1 MVRGVRPAASKN
13 SPVGEIVPHADRCG
27 ALAGNGA
34 RNPRV
39 LLARR
44 RRKKSFLIVFH
55 FPVRFS
61 PRLNFSFSGVA
72 LLSFVVGLR
81 AETPISFERDIQPIL
96 SENCYHCHG
105 PDGEA
110 RKAKLRLDRRD
121 SALAPA
127 QSGATA
133 IVPSKPD
140 DSELVARIF
149 SADPEEVMPSPK
161 SNRTLSLAQKNLLK
175 RWIAEGATWNEH
187 WAFSPPQRPIVPKI
201 DPPAATI
208 RNPIDAF
215 VLARLASEKIAPA
228 PEADRAALIRRVSL
242 DLNGLPPTPVEVAA
256 FIADRSSD
264 AYEKLV
270 ERLLASPRYG
280 ERWAWDWLDLARYA
294 DTNGFQGDPERTM
307 WPWRDWVV
315 NALNT
320 NMPFDQFTIEQLA
333 GDLLPG
339 ATRDQK
345 IASGFHRNNMFNGE
359 GGRIAEETRV
369 ENIFDRVETTATVW
383 LGLTFTCNRC
393 HDHKFDPLKQTDY
406 YALYDIFNQMSE
418 NGSAS
423 GGGGRGGQMAPF
435 LDLATD
441 AERDAVKV
449 AQARIDVIGKEIE
462 TFELTKFPRPEG
474 QPVSESPEATKLPGN
489 LFATHAKLAPARR
502 DLNGLLEALP
512 YFRDTAPDL
521 DYVALLKKQIAAIR
535 VRDAATNSITK
546 VMIMDQLAK
555 PRDTFVLTK
564 GNYEAK
570 TDVRVRGHIPEIFA
584 LRTVAASAS
593 QPTGLPAEARLN
605 RLDLARW
612 LVSPANPLAAR
623 TAVNRAWQAF
633 FGTGFVK
640 TAEDFGVQGER
651 PSHPELLDWLSTKYL
666 ESGWDTKAL
675 HRLIVTSATYRQS
688 SRVTSAAHEHD
699 PGNRLLARGPRY
711 RLPSWM
717 IRDQALA
724 AAGLLVDQR
733 GGPSVKPYQPP
744 GIWEEATFGKKTYT
758 PGHGDEL
765 YRRSLYVFWRRIVGP
780 TTFFDAGARQVCT
793 VQVAR
798 TNTPLH
804 ALVTLNDPA
813 YVEAARV
820 MAQRALIDATT
831 DDARLTAV
839 FRLAT
844 ARPPTAGESTI
855 FFARLAKLRADFAA
869 DPKAA
874 RELSA
879 IGEYAR
885 PESLA
890 PGEHAAWTTLC
901 LLILN
906 LDETLSKE

>member
-1 MVRGVRPAASKN
+1 
-13 SPVGEIVPHADRCG
+13 
-27 ALAGNGA
+27 
-34 RNPRV
+34 
-39 LLARR
+39 
-44 RRKKSFLIVFH
+44 
-55 FPVRFS
+55 VRFPPSFTS
-61 PRLNFSFSGVA
+61 PLLFAAFSLA
-72 LLSFVVGLR
+72 AAGLR
-81 AETPISFERDIQPIL
+81 AAEPPISFERDIQPIL

-105 PDGEA
+105 PDEAA
-110 RKAKLRLDRRD
+110 RKAKLRLDRREG
-121 SALAPA
+121 ALAVGK
-127 QSGATA
+127 SGFAA
-133 IVPSKPD
+133 IVPGKPA
-140 DSELVARIF
+140 DSELVARIL
-149 SADPEEVMPSPK
+149 SEDPDDVMPSPE
-161 SNRTLSLAQKNLLK
+161 SHRTLTVAQKDLLQ

-187 WAFSPPQRPIVPKI
+187 WAFVPPQRPVVPGSVSQPSALSSQL
-201 DPPAATI
+201 PPH
-208 RNPIDAF
+208 PIDAF
-215 VLARLASEKIAPA
+215 VRARLASEKITPSPAAP
-228 PEADRAALIRRVSL
+228 PAALIRRVTL
-242 DLNGLPPTPVEVAA
+242 DLHGLPPTPAEVAA
-256 FIADRSSD
+256 FERASIENPGSAFES
-264 AYEKLV
+264 LV
-270 ERLLASPRYG
+270 DRLLASPRYG

-315 NALNT
+315 NALHA

-333 GDLLPG
+333 GDLLPD

-369 ENIFDRVETTATVW
+369 ENVFDRVETTATVW

-418 NGSAS
+418 TGSANA
-423 GGGGRGGQMAPF
+423 GGGRGGQLAPF
-435 LDLATD
+435 LDLSNE
-441 AERDAVKV
+441 AERAAVKQ
-449 AQARIDVIGKEIE
+449 AQPRIDAIGKEIE
-462 TFELTKFPRPEG
+462 AYELTKFPRPEG
-474 QPVSESPEATKLPGN
+474 KPVADSPEAIKLPGN
-489 LFATHAKLAPARR
+489 LYATHAKVAPARR

-512 YFRDTAPDL
+512 HFRDTAPDPA
-521 DYVALLKKQIAAIR
+521 YAALLEKQIAAIR
-535 VRDAATNSITK
+535 IRDQANNSITK

-555 PRDTFVLTK
+555 PRDTFVLNK
-564 GNYEAK
+564 GNYESK
-570 TDVRVRGHIPEIFA
+570 TDVRVLGAIPELFRPTA
-584 LRTVAASAS
+584 PPPPSATS
-593 QPTGLPAEARLN
+593 TSPSGSDATSTSTGETAVPPARLS

-623 TAVNRAWQAF
+623 TAVNRAWQSF

-651 PSHPELLDWLSTKYL
+651 PSHPELLDWLATEYVA
-666 ESGWDTKAL
+666 SGWNTKAL

-688 SRVTSAAHEHD
+688 SRVAPAAYERD
-699 PGNRLLARGPRY
+699 PENRLLARGPRY

-717 IRDQALA
+717 LRDQALA

-744 GIWEEATFGKKTYT
+744 GIWEEATFGKKTYQQD
-758 PGHGDEL
+758 HGDAL

-793 VQVAR
+793 VKVAR

-820 MAQRALIDATT
+820 LAQHLLTSSP
-831 DDARLTAV
+831 DDTARVTEA

-844 ARPPTAGESTI
+844 ARPPTAAEQKI
-855 FFARLAKLRADFAA
+855 LAARLAKLHADFAA
-869 DPKAA
+869 DPKSAA
-874 RELSA
+874 ELAS
-879 IGEYAR
+879 IGEFAR
-885 PESLA
+885 PASLA
-890 PGEHAAWTTLC
+890 ATEHAAWTSLC

>member
-1 MVRGVRPAASKN
+1 MRLLPSLPTLVRLAAFAAVATHG
-13 SPVGEIVPHADRCG
+13 PGAD
-27 ALAGNGA
+27 A
-34 RNPRV
+34 
-39 LLARR
+39 
-44 RRKKSFLIVFH
+44 
-55 FPVRFS
+55 
-61 PRLNFSFSGVA
+61 
-72 LLSFVVGLR
+72 
-81 AETPISFERDIQPIL
+81 PISFERDIQPIL
-96 SENCYHCHG
+96 SENCFHCHG
-105 PDGEA
+105 PDAEA
-110 RKAKLRLDRRD
+110 RKARLRFDQHD

-127 QSGATA
+127 KSGATA
-133 IVPSKPD
+133 IVPGKPD
-140 DSELVARIF
+140 ESELVARIF
-149 SADPEEVMPSPK
+149 SNDPDEVMPSPQ
-161 SNRTLSLAQKNLLK
+161 SHRTLTLAQKNLLK
-175 RWIAEGATWNEH
+175 RWIGEGAPWSEH
-187 WAFSPPQRPIVPKI
+187 WAFSPPQRPDIPKVEA
-201 DPPAATI
+201 PAAAI
-208 RNPIDAF
+208 QNPIDAF
-215 VLARLASEKIAPA
+215 VLARLAAEKLPPA
-228 PEADRAALIRRVSL
+228 PPAGRAALIRRVML
-242 DLNGLPPTPVEVAA
+242 DLHGLPPTPAEVDA
-256 FIADRSSD
+256 FLADTAPD

-270 ERLLASPRYG
+270 DRLLASPRYG

-315 NALNT
+315 NALNA

-333 GDLLPG
+333 GDLLPD

-345 IASGFHRNNMFNGE
+345 IASGFHRNAMFNGE

-369 ENIFDRVETTATVW
+369 ENVFDRVETTATVW

-418 NGSAS
+418 TGSANA
-423 GGGGRGGQMAPF
+423 GGGRGGQMAPF
-435 LDLATD
+435 LDLSTE
-441 AERDAVKV
+441 AERAAVKT
-449 AQARIDVIGKEIE
+449 AQAAIDAIGKEIE

-474 QPVSESPEATKLPGN
+474 QPVAESPAAIKLPGN
-489 LFATHAKLAPARR
+489 LFATHAKVAPARR

-512 YFRDTAPDL
+512 HFRATAPDPA
-521 DYVALLKKQIAAIR
+521 YAALLEKQIAAIR
-535 VRDAATNSITK
+535 VRDAATSNITK

-555 PRDTFVLTK
+555 PRDTFVLSK

-570 TDVRVRGHIPEIFA
+570 TDVRVLGAVPELFRA
-584 LRTVAASAS
+584 TAPSTS
-593 QPTGLPAEARLN
+593 TGETTLPPARLS

-651 PSHPELLDWLSTKYL
+651 PSHPALLDWLATSYVA
-666 ESGWDTKAL
+666 SGWDTKAL

-688 SRVTSAAHEHD
+688 SRVTPADHERD
-699 PGNRLLARGPRY
+699 PENRLLARGPRF

-717 IRDQALA
+717 LRDQALA
-724 AAGLLVDQR
+724 AAGLLVDQT

-758 PGHGDEL
+758 QDHGDAL

-780 TTFFDAGARQVCT
+780 TSFFDAGARQVCT
-793 VQVAR
+793 VKVAR

-820 MAQRALIDATT
+820 LAQRVLAPSA
-831 DDARLTAV
+831 DDLARLHSA

-844 ARPPTAGESTI
+844 ARTPTAAEQKILTT
-855 FFARLAKLRADFAA
+855 RLAKLRATFAA
-869 DPKAA
+869 DPTAA

-879 IGEYAR
+879 IGEFAR
-885 PESLA
+885 PATLA
-890 PGEHAAWTTLC
+890 PAEHAAWTALC
-901 LLILN
+901 LLVLN

>member
-1 MVRGVRPAASKN
+1 MRLPPSLSSLVPFVAVCAA
-13 SPVGEIVPHADRCG
+13 
-27 ALAGNGA
+27 
-34 RNPRV
+34 
-39 LLARR
+39 
-44 RRKKSFLIVFH
+44 
-55 FPVRFS
+55 
-61 PRLNFSFSGVA
+61 VA
-72 LLSFVVGLR
+72 GLR
-81 AETPISFERDIQPIL
+81 AADTPISFERDIQPIL

-105 PDGEA
+105 PDEAA
-110 RKAKLRLDRRD
+110 RKAKLRLDRREG
-121 SALAPA
+121 ALAVGKSGYAAVVPGKPA
-127 QSGATA
+127 
-133 IVPSKPD
+133 

-149 SADPEEVMPSPK
+149 SDDPDDVMPSPE
-161 SNRTLSLAQKNLLK
+161 SNRTLTAAQKNLLK

-187 WAFSPPQRPIVPKI
+187 WAFTPPQRPAIPSSVSQPSALGSQL
-201 DPPAATI
+201 PPH
-208 RNPIDAF
+208 PVDAF
-215 VLARLASEKIAPA
+215 VLARLASEKITPSPSAP
-228 PEADRAALIRRVSL
+228 PAALIRRVTL
-242 DLNGLPPTPVEVAA
+242 DLHGLPPTPAEVAA
-256 FIADRSSD
+256 FERASLENPRS
-264 AYEKLV
+264 AYENLV
-270 ERLLASPRYG
+270 DRLLASPRYG

-315 NALNT
+315 NALNA

-333 GDLLPG
+333 GDLLYPDAKSQTPDPARLG
-339 ATRDQK
+339 AL

-369 ENIFDRVETTATVW
+369 ENVFDRVETTATVW

-418 NGSAS
+418 TGSANA
-423 GGGGRGGQMAPF
+423 GGGRGGYVAPF
-435 LDLATD
+435 LDLSTE
-441 AERDAVKV
+441 AERAAVKQ
-449 AQARIDVIGKEIE
+449 AQPRIDAIGKEIE
-462 TFELTKFPRPEG
+462 AYELTKFPRPEG
-474 QPVSESPEATKLPGN
+474 KPVADSPEAIKLPGN
-489 LFATHAKLAPARR
+489 LYATHAKVAPARR

-512 YFRDTAPDL
+512 HFRDTAPDPV
-521 DYVALLKKQIAAIR
+521 YAALLEKQIAAIR
-535 VRDAATNSITK
+535 IRDQANNSITK

-555 PRDTFVLTK
+555 PRDTFVLNK
-564 GNYEAK
+564 GNYESK
-570 TDVRVRGHIPEIFA
+570 TDIKVLGAIPEIFRA
-584 LRTVAASAS
+584 SVVAASAS
-593 QPTGLPAEARLN
+593 EPTAPPARLN

-623 TAVNRAWQAF
+623 TAVNRAWQSF

-651 PSHPELLDWLSTKYL
+651 PSHPELLDWLATEYVA
-666 ESGWDTKAL
+666 SGWNTKAL

-688 SRVTSAAHEHD
+688 SRVTPAAFERD
-699 PGNRLLARGPRY
+699 PENRLLARGPRY

-717 IRDQALA
+717 LRDQALA
-724 AAGLLVDQR
+724 VAGLLVDQR

-744 GIWEEATFGKKTYT
+744 GIWEEATFGKKTYQQD
-758 PGHGDEL
+758 HGDAL

-793 VQVAR
+793 VKVAR

-820 MAQRALIDATT
+820 LAQHLLTSSP
-831 DDARLTAV
+831 DDTARVTEA

-844 ARPPTAGESTI
+844 ARPPTAAEQKI
-855 FFARLAKLRADFAA
+855 LAARLAKLRADFAA
-869 DPKAA
+869 DPKSAA
-874 RELSA
+874 ELAS

-885 PESLA
+885 PASLA
-890 PGEHAAWTTLC
+890 PTEHAAWTSLC

>member
-1 MVRGVRPAASKN
+1 MR
-13 SPVGEIVPHADRCG
+13 
-27 ALAGNGA
+27 
-34 RNPRV
+34 
-39 LLARR
+39 
-44 RRKKSFLIVFH
+44 FL
-55 FPVRFS
+55 PS
-61 PRLNFSFSGVA
+61 
-72 LLSFVVGLR
+72 LSFTSSALVLHVFAAGLR
-81 AETPISFERDIQPIL
+81 AATPISFERDIQPIL

-127 QSGATA
+127 KSGATA
-133 IVPSKPD
+133 VVPGKPD
-140 DSELVARIF
+140 ESELVARIF

-161 SNRTLSLAQKNLLK
+161 SNRTLTLAQKNLLK
-175 RWIAEGATWNEH
+175 RWITEGATWNEH
-187 WAFSPPQRPIVPKI
+187 WAFSPPQRPAVPAP
-201 DPPAATI
+201 DSQLSTLSSQLPVH
-208 RNPIDAF
+208 PIDAF
-215 VLARLASEKIAPA
+215 VLARLAPEKIAPA
-228 PEADRAALIRRVSL
+228 PEADRAALLRRVSL
-242 DLNGLPPTPVEVAA
+242 DLNGLPPTPAEVDA
-256 FIADRSSD
+256 FIADRSPD

-270 ERLLASPRYG
+270 DRLLASPRYG

-315 NALNT
+315 NALNA

-333 GDLLPG
+333 GDLLPE

-418 NGSAS
+418 TGSAS

-546 VMIMDQLAK
+546 VMIMDQLEK
-555 PRDTFVLTK
+555 PRDTFVLNK

-570 TDVRVRGHIPEIFA
+570 TDVRVLGHVPEIFG

-593 QPTGLPAEARLN
+593 KPTAADSATSTSFPASTSTGTATAVPPTRLN

-612 LVSPANPLAAR
+612 LVSPGNPLAAR
-623 TAVNRAWQAF
+623 TAINRAWQAF

-651 PSHPELLDWLSTKYL
+651 PSHPELLDWLAT
-666 ESGWDTKAL
+666 EFVARGWDMKAI

-688 SRVTSAAHEHD
+688 SRVTPAAHERD
-699 PGNRLLARGPRY
+699 PENRLLARGPRY

-724 AAGLLVDQR
+724 AAGLLTEKR
-733 GGPSVKPYQPP
+733 GGISVKPYQPP

-758 PGHGDEL
+758 PDKGDGL

-793 VQVAR
+793 VKVAR

-820 MAQRALIDATT
+820 MAQRVLTASTADA
-831 DDARLTAV
+831 ARLTAA

-844 ARPPTAGESTI
+844 ARAPTAAEQKILFT
-855 FFARLAKLRADFAA
+855 RLAKLRTDFAA
-869 DPKAA
+869 DPTAA
-874 RELSA
+874 GELA
-879 IGEYAR
+879 GIGESAR

-890 PGEHAAWTTLC
+890 PAEHAAWTTLC

>member
-1 MVRGVRPAASKN
+1 
-13 SPVGEIVPHADRCG
+13 
-27 ALAGNGA
+27 
-34 RNPRV
+34 
-39 LLARR
+39 
-44 RRKKSFLIVFH
+44 
-55 FPVRFS
+55 VRFPPS
-61 PRLNFSFSGVA
+61 LTA
-72 LLSFVVGLR
+72 LLRLSAFSAVAAPGLG
-81 AETPISFERDIQPIL
+81 ADAPLSFERDIQPIL

-105 PDGEA
+105 PDAEA
-110 RKAKLRLDRRD
+110 RKARLRFDQRD

-127 QSGATA
+127 KSGAIA
-133 IVPSKPD
+133 IAPGKPD
-140 DSELVARIF
+140 ESELIARIF
-149 SADPEEVMPSPK
+149 SDDPDEVMPSPE
-161 SNRTLSLAQKNLLK
+161 SHRTLTLAQKNLLK

-187 WAFSPPQRPIVPKI
+187 WAFSPPQRAPIPAPDAPPSTLSAQLPVHPVDAFIRDRLAQEKI
-201 DPPAATI
+201 PPA
-208 RNPIDAF
+208 
-215 VLARLASEKIAPA
+215 PA
-228 PEADRAALIRRVSL
+228 AGRAALLRRVTL
-242 DLNGLPPTPVEVAA
+242 DLHGLPPTPAELDA
-256 FIADRSSD
+256 FLADRSPD
-264 AYEKLV
+264 AYENLV
-270 ERLLASPRYG
+270 DRLLASPRYG

-315 NALNT
+315 NALNA

-333 GDLLPG
+333 GDLLPD

-345 IASGFHRNNMFNGE
+345 IASGFHRNAMFNGE

-369 ENIFDRVETTATVW
+369 ENVFDRVETTATVW

-418 NGSAS
+418 TGSANA
-423 GGGGRGGQMAPF
+423 GGGRGGQMAPF
-435 LDLATD
+435 LDLSTE
-441 AERDAVKV
+441 AERAAVKT
-449 AQARIDVIGKEIE
+449 AQAAIDAIGKEIE

-474 QPVSESPEATKLPGN
+474 QPVTESPAALQLPGN

-512 YFRDTAPDL
+512 HFRTTAPDPA
-521 DYVALLKKQIAAIR
+521 YAALLEKQIAAIR
-535 VRDAATNSITK
+535 VRDAATASITK

-555 PRDTFVLTK
+555 PRDTFVLAK

-570 TDVRVRGHIPEIFA
+570 TDLRVLGAVPEIFRATSPATSTA
-584 LRTVAASAS
+584 LSTSPGETA
-593 QPTGLPAEARLN
+593 LPPARLS

-651 PSHPELLDWLSTKYL
+651 PSHPALLDWLATSYVA
-666 ESGWDTKAL
+666 SGWDTKAL

-688 SRVTSAAHEHD
+688 SRVTPAAHERD
-699 PGNRLLARGPRY
+699 PENRLLARGPRF

-717 IRDQALA
+717 LRDQALA
-724 AAGLLVDQR
+724 AAGLLVDER
-733 GGPSVKPYQPP
+733 GGPSIKPYQPP

-758 PGHGDEL
+758 QDHGDAL

-780 TTFFDAGARQVCT
+780 TSFFDAGARQVCT
-793 VQVAR
+793 VKVAR

-820 MAQRALIDATT
+820 LAQRVLT
-831 DDARLTAV
+831 DSAADPARLSAA

-844 ARPPTAGESTI
+844 ARTPTPAERKILTT
-855 FFARLAKLRADFAA
+855 RLATLRAHFAA
-869 DPKAA
+869 DPTAA

-879 IGEYAR
+879 IGEFAR
-885 PESLA
+885 PATLA
-890 PGEHAAWTTLC
+890 PAEHAAWTALC
-901 LLILN
+901 LLVLN

>member
-1 MVRGVRPAASKN
+1 
-13 SPVGEIVPHADRCG
+13 
-27 ALAGNGA
+27 
-34 RNPRV
+34 
-39 LLARR
+39 
-44 RRKKSFLIVFH
+44 
-55 FPVRFS
+55 VRFPPS
-61 PRLNFSFSGVA
+61 LTA
-72 LLSFVVGLR
+72 LLRLSAFSAVAAPGLG
-81 AETPISFERDIQPIL
+81 ADAPLSFERDIQPIL

-105 PDGEA
+105 PDAEA
-110 RKAKLRLDRRD
+110 RKARLRFDQRD

-127 QSGATA
+127 KSGAIA
-133 IVPSKPD
+133 IAPGKPD
-140 DSELVARIF
+140 ESELIARIF
-149 SADPEEVMPSPK
+149 SDDPDEVMPSPE
-161 SNRTLSLAQKNLLK
+161 SHRTLTLAQKNLLK

-187 WAFSPPQRPIVPKI
+187 WAFSPPQRAPIPAPDAPPSTLSAQLPVHPVDAFIRDRLAQEKI
-201 DPPAATI
+201 PPA
-208 RNPIDAF
+208 
-215 VLARLASEKIAPA
+215 PA
-228 PEADRAALIRRVSL
+228 AGRGGGRAALLRRVTL
-242 DLNGLPPTPVEVAA
+242 DLHGLPPTPAELDA
-256 FIADRSSD
+256 FLADRSPD
-264 AYEKLV
+264 AYENLV
-270 ERLLASPRYG
+270 DRLLASPRYG

-315 NALNT
+315 NALNA

-333 GDLLPG
+333 GDLLPD

-345 IASGFHRNNMFNGE
+345 IASGFHRNAMFNGE

-369 ENIFDRVETTATVW
+369 ENVFDRVETTATVW

-418 NGSAS
+418 TGSANA
-423 GGGGRGGQMAPF
+423 GGGRGGQMAPF
-435 LDLATD
+435 LDLSTE
-441 AERDAVKV
+441 AERAAVKT
-449 AQARIDVIGKEIE
+449 AQAAIDAIGKEIE

-474 QPVSESPEATKLPGN
+474 QPVTESPAALQLPGN

-512 YFRDTAPDL
+512 HFRTTAPDPA
-521 DYVALLKKQIAAIR
+521 YAALLEKQIAAIR
-535 VRDAATNSITK
+535 VRDAATASITK

-555 PRDTFVLTK
+555 PRDTFVLAK

-570 TDVRVRGHIPEIFA
+570 TDLRVLGAVPEIFRATSPATSTA
-584 LRTVAASAS
+584 LSTSPGETA
-593 QPTGLPAEARLN
+593 LPPARLS

-651 PSHPELLDWLSTKYL
+651 PSHPALLDWLATSYVA
-666 ESGWDTKAL
+666 SGWDTKAL

-688 SRVTSAAHEHD
+688 SRVTPAAHERD
-699 PGNRLLARGPRY
+699 PENRLLARGPRF

-717 IRDQALA
+717 LRDQALA
-724 AAGLLVDQR
+724 AAGLLVDER
-733 GGPSVKPYQPP
+733 GGPSIKPYQPP

-758 PGHGDEL
+758 QDHGDAL

-780 TTFFDAGARQVCT
+780 TSFFDAGARQVCT
-793 VQVAR
+793 VKVAR

-820 MAQRALIDATT
+820 LAQRVLTGSAEDP
-831 DDARLTAV
+831 ARLSTA

-844 ARPPTAGESTI
+844 ARTPTPAERKILTT
-855 FFARLAKLRADFAA
+855 RLATLRAHFAA
-869 DPKAA
+869 DRTAA

-879 IGEYAR
+879 IGEFAR
-885 PESLA
+885 PATLA
-890 PGEHAAWTTLC
+890 PAEHAAWTALC
-901 LLILN
+901 LLVLN

>member
-1 MVRGVRPAASKN
+1 
-13 SPVGEIVPHADRCG
+13 
-27 ALAGNGA
+27 
-34 RNPRV
+34 
-39 LLARR
+39 
-44 RRKKSFLIVFH
+44 
-55 FPVRFS
+55 VRFPPS
-61 PRLNFSFSGVA
+61 LTA
-72 LLSFVVGLR
+72 LLRLSAFSAVAAPGLG
-81 AETPISFERDIQPIL
+81 ADAPLSFERDIQPIL

-105 PDGEA
+105 PDAEA
-110 RKAKLRLDRRD
+110 RKARLRFDQRD

-127 QSGATA
+127 KSGAIA
-133 IVPSKPD
+133 IAPGKPD
-140 DSELVARIF
+140 ESELIARIF
-149 SADPEEVMPSPK
+149 SDDPDEVMPSPE
-161 SNRTLSLAQKNLLK
+161 SHRTLTLAQKNLLK

-187 WAFSPPQRPIVPKI
+187 WAFSPPQRAPIPAPDAPPSTLSAQLPVHPVDAFIRDRLAQEKI
-201 DPPAATI
+201 PPA
-208 RNPIDAF
+208 
-215 VLARLASEKIAPA
+215 PA
-228 PEADRAALIRRVSL
+228 AGRAALLRRVTL
-242 DLNGLPPTPVEVAA
+242 DLHGLPPTPAELDA
-256 FIADRSSD
+256 FLADRSPD
-264 AYEKLV
+264 AYENLV
-270 ERLLASPRYG
+270 DRLLASPRYG

-315 NALNT
+315 NALNA

-333 GDLLPG
+333 GDLLPD

-345 IASGFHRNNMFNGE
+345 IASGFHRNAMFNGE

-369 ENIFDRVETTATVW
+369 ENVFDRVETTATVW

-418 NGSAS
+418 TGSANA
-423 GGGGRGGQMAPF
+423 GGGRGGQMAPF
-435 LDLATD
+435 LDLSTE
-441 AERDAVKV
+441 AERAAVKT
-449 AQARIDVIGKEIE
+449 AQAAIDAIGKEIE

-474 QPVSESPEATKLPGN
+474 QPVTESPAALQLPGN

-512 YFRDTAPDL
+512 HFRTTAPDPA
-521 DYVALLKKQIAAIR
+521 YAALLEKQIAAIR
-535 VRDAATNSITK
+535 VRDAATASITK

-555 PRDTFVLTK
+555 PRDTFVLAK

-570 TDVRVRGHIPEIFA
+570 TDLRVLGAVPEIFRATSPATSTA
-584 LRTVAASAS
+584 LSTSPGETA
-593 QPTGLPAEARLN
+593 LPPARLS

-651 PSHPELLDWLSTKYL
+651 PSHPALLDWLATSYVA
-666 ESGWDTKAL
+666 SGWDTKAL

-688 SRVTSAAHEHD
+688 SRVTPAAHERD
-699 PGNRLLARGPRY
+699 PENRLLARGPRF

-717 IRDQALA
+717 LRDQALA
-724 AAGLLVDQR
+724 AAGLLVDER
-733 GGPSVKPYQPP
+733 GGPSIKPYQPP

-758 PGHGDEL
+758 QDHGDAL

-780 TTFFDAGARQVCT
+780 TSFFDAGARQVCT
-793 VQVAR
+793 VKVAR

-820 MAQRALIDATT
+820 LAQRVLTGSAEDP
-831 DDARLTAV
+831 ARLSTA

-844 ARPPTAGESTI
+844 ARTPTPAERKILTT
-855 FFARLAKLRADFAA
+855 RLATLRAHFAA
-869 DPKAA
+869 DPTAA

-879 IGEYAR
+879 IGEFAR
-885 PESLA
+885 PATLA
-890 PGEHAAWTTLC
+890 PAEHAAWTALC
-901 LLILN
+901 LLVLN

>member
-1 MVRGVRPAASKN
+1 MR
-13 SPVGEIVPHADRCG
+13 
-27 ALAGNGA
+27 
-34 RNPRV
+34 
-39 LLARR
+39 
-44 RRKKSFLIVFH
+44 
-55 FPVRFS
+55 FPPS
-61 PRLNFSFSGVA
+61 LNFTFSTVA
-72 LLSFVVGLR
+72 LLAFVAPLR

-110 RKAKLRLDRRD
+110 RKAKLRLDRRE

-127 QSGATA
+127 KSGATA

-140 DSELVARIF
+140 ESELVARIF
-149 SADPEEVMPSPK
+149 SVDPEEVMPSPK
-161 SNRTLSLAQKNLLK
+161 SNRTLTLAQKNLLK
-175 RWIAEGATWNEH
+175 RWITEGATWNEH
-187 WAFSPPQRPIVPKI
+187 WAFSPPQRLIVPKI
-201 DPPAATI
+201 ATSAATA
-208 RNPIDAF
+208 RNPLDAF
-215 VLARLASEKIAPA
+215 VLARLAQEKIAPA
-228 PEADRAALIRRVSL
+228 AEADRAALIRRVSL
-242 DLNGLPPTPVEVAA
+242 DLNGLPPAPTEVAA
-256 FIADRSSD
+256 FLADRSPD

-315 NALNT
+315 NALNA

-333 GDLLPG
+333 GDLLPD
-339 ATRDQK
+339 ATREQK

-369 ENIFDRVETTATVW
+369 ENVFDRVETTATVW

-418 NGSAS
+418 TGSAS
-423 GGGGRGGQMAPF
+423 GGGGRGGQMAPV
-435 LDLATD
+435 LDLSND
-441 AERDAVKV
+441 AERDAVKT
-449 AQARIDVIGKEIE
+449 AQARIDAIGKEIE
-462 TFELTKFPRPEG
+462 GFELTKFPRPEG
-474 QPVSESPEATKLPGN
+474 KPVSESPAGMKLPGN
-489 LFATHAKLAPARR
+489 LFATHAKVAPARR

-521 DYVALLKKQIAAIR
+521 DYATLLKKQIAAIR
-535 VRDAATNSITK
+535 VRDAATNRITK

-555 PRDTFVLTK
+555 PRDTFVLNK
-564 GNYEAK
+564 GNYESK
-570 TDVRVRGHIPEIFA
+570 TDVRVLGHVPEIFA
-584 LRTVAASAS
+584 PQSLAANAS
-593 QPTGLPAEARLN
+593 EPLKAEPPARLN

-623 TAVNRAWQAF
+623 TAINRAWQAF

-651 PSHPELLDWLSTKYL
+651 PSHPELLDWLATEL
-666 ESGWDTKAL
+666 VARGWDMKAI

-688 SRVTSAAHEHD
+688 SRVTPAAHERD
-699 PGNRLLARGPRY
+699 PENRLLARGPRY

-724 AAGLLVDQR
+724 AAGLLVEHR

-744 GIWEEATFGKKTYT
+744 GIWEEATFGKKTYK
-758 PGHGDEL
+758 PDQDDAL

-793 VQVAR
+793 VKVAR

-820 MAQRALIDATT
+820 MAQRVLAHSTT

-844 ARPPTAGESTI
+844 ARPPTAAESKILFT
-855 FFARLAKLRADFAA
+855 RLAKLRADFAA
-869 DPKAA
+869 DPNAA

-879 IGEYAR
+879 IGEFAR
-885 PESLA
+885 PESLVPA
-890 PGEHAAWTTLC
+890 EHAAWTTLC

>member
-1 MVRGVRPAASKN
+1 
-13 SPVGEIVPHADRCG
+13 
-27 ALAGNGA
+27 
-34 RNPRV
+34 
-39 LLARR
+39 
-44 RRKKSFLIVFH
+44 
-55 FPVRFS
+55 VRFPPS
-61 PRLNFSFSGVA
+61 LSSLA
-72 LLSFVVGLR
+72 SFVAVCAAVAGLR
-81 AETPISFERDIQPIL
+81 AADTPISFERDIQPIL

-105 PDGEA
+105 PDEAA
-110 RKAKLRLDRRD
+110 RKAKLRLDRREG
-121 SALAPA
+121 ALAVGKSGYAAVVPGKPA
-127 QSGATA
+127 
-133 IVPSKPD
+133 

-149 SADPEEVMPSPK
+149 SDDPDDVMPSPE
-161 SNRTLSLAQKNLLK
+161 SNRTLTPAQKNLLK
-175 RWIAEGATWNEH
+175 RWIADGAAWNEH
-187 WAFSPPQRPIVPKI
+187 WAFTPPQRPAVPTIENPQSKI
-201 DPPAATI
+201 E
-208 RNPIDAF
+208 NPVDAF
-215 VLARLASEKIAPA
+215 VLARLASEKITPSPSAP
-228 PEADRAALIRRVSL
+228 PAALIRRVTL
-242 DLNGLPPTPVEVAA
+242 DLHGLPPTPAEVAA
-256 FIADRSSD
+256 FERASLENPRS
-264 AYEKLV
+264 AYENLV
-270 ERLLASPRYG
+270 DRLLASPRYG

-315 NALNT
+315 NALNA

-333 GDLLPG
+333 GDLLPD

-369 ENIFDRVETTATVW
+369 ENVFDRVETTATVW

-418 NGSAS
+418 TGSANA
-423 GGGGRGGQMAPF
+423 GGGRGGYVAPF
-435 LDLATD
+435 LDLSTE
-441 AERDAVKV
+441 AERAAVKQ
-449 AQARIDVIGKEIE
+449 AQPRIDAIGKEIE
-462 TFELTKFPRPEG
+462 AYELTKFPRPEG
-474 QPVSESPEATKLPGN
+474 KPVADSPEAIKLPGN
-489 LFATHAKLAPARR
+489 LYATHAKVAPARR

-512 YFRDTAPDL
+512 HFRDTAPDPV
-521 DYVALLKKQIAAIR
+521 YAALLEKQIAAIR
-535 VRDAATNSITK
+535 IRDQANNSITK

-555 PRDTFVLTK
+555 PRDTFVLNK
-564 GNYEAK
+564 GNYESK
-570 TDVRVRGHIPEIFA
+570 TDVKVLGAIPEIFRA
-584 LRTVAASAS
+584 TSTSTSTAPSTSTGETAA
-593 QPTGLPAEARLN
+593 PPARLS

-623 TAVNRAWQAF
+623 TAVNRAWQSF

-651 PSHPELLDWLSTKYL
+651 PSHPELLDWLATEYVA
-666 ESGWDTKAL
+666 SGWNTKAI

-688 SRVTSAAHEHD
+688 SRDTPAAYERD
-699 PGNRLLARGPRY
+699 PENRLLARGPRY

-717 IRDQALA
+717 LRDQALA
-724 AAGLLVDQR
+724 VAGLLVDQR

-744 GIWEEATFGKKTYT
+744 GIWEEATFGKKTYQQD
-758 PGHGDEL
+758 HRDAL

-793 VQVAR
+793 VKVAR

-820 MAQRALIDATT
+820 LAQHLLTSSP
-831 DDARLTAV
+831 DDTARLIEA

-844 ARPPTAGESTI
+844 ARPPTAAEQKI
-855 FFARLAKLRADFAA
+855 LAARLAKLRADFAA
-869 DPKAA
+869 DPKSAA
-874 RELSA
+874 ELAS
-879 IGEYAR
+879 IGEFAR
-885 PESLA
+885 PASLA
-890 PGEHAAWTTLC
+890 ATEHAAWTSLC

>member
-1 MVRGVRPAASKN
+1 MRLLPSLPTLVRLAAFAAVASHG
-13 SPVGEIVPHADRCG
+13 PGAD
-27 ALAGNGA
+27 A
-34 RNPRV
+34 
-39 LLARR
+39 
-44 RRKKSFLIVFH
+44 
-55 FPVRFS
+55 
-61 PRLNFSFSGVA
+61 
-72 LLSFVVGLR
+72 
-81 AETPISFERDIQPIL
+81 PISFERDIQPIL
-96 SENCYHCHG
+96 SENCFHCHG
-105 PDGEA
+105 PDAEA
-110 RKAKLRLDRRD
+110 RKARLRFDQRD

-127 QSGATA
+127 KSGATA
-133 IVPSKPD
+133 IVPGKPD
-140 DSELVARIF
+140 ESELVARIF
-149 SADPEEVMPSPK
+149 SNDPDEVMPSPQ
-161 SNRTLSLAQKNLLK
+161 SHRTLTLAQKNLLK

-187 WAFSPPQRPIVPKI
+187 WAFSPPQRPDIPKV
-201 DPPAATI
+201 DAPAAAI
-208 RNPIDAF
+208 QNPIDAF
-215 VLARLASEKIAPA
+215 VLARLASEKLPPA
-228 PEADRAALIRRVSL
+228 PPAGRAALIRRVML
-242 DLNGLPPTPVEVAA
+242 DLHGLPPTPAEVDA
-256 FIADRSSD
+256 FVADTAPD

-270 ERLLASPRYG
+270 DRLLASPRYG

-315 NALNT
+315 NALNA

-333 GDLLPG
+333 GDLLPD

-345 IASGFHRNNMFNGE
+345 IASGFHRNAMFNGE

-369 ENIFDRVETTATVW
+369 ENVFDRVETTATVW

-406 YALYDIFNQMSE
+406 YALYDVFNQMSE
-418 NGSAS
+418 TGSANA
-423 GGGGRGGQMAPF
+423 GGGRGGQMAPF
-435 LDLATD
+435 LDLSTE
-441 AERDAVKV
+441 AERAAVKT
-449 AQARIDVIGKEIE
+449 AQAAIDALGKEIE

-474 QPVSESPEATKLPGN
+474 QPVAESPAAIQLPGN
-489 LFATHAKLAPARR
+489 LFATHAKVAPARR

-512 YFRDTAPDL
+512 HFRATAPDPA
-521 DYVALLKKQIAAIR
+521 YAALLEKQIAAIR
-535 VRDAATNSITK
+535 VRDAATSNITK

-555 PRDTFVLTK
+555 PRDTFVLSK

-570 TDVRVRGHIPEIFA
+570 TDVRVLGAVPELFRATAPSTPTAPATSTGEPA
-584 LRTVAASAS
+584 L
-593 QPTGLPAEARLN
+593 PPARLS

-623 TAVNRAWQAF
+623 AAVNRAWQAF

-651 PSHPELLDWLSTKYL
+651 PSHPALLDWLATGYVA
-666 ESGWDTKAL
+666 SGWDTKAL

-688 SRVTSAAHEHD
+688 SRVTPAAHERD
-699 PGNRLLARGPRY
+699 PENRLLARGPRF

-717 IRDQALA
+717 LRDQALA
-724 AAGLLVDQR
+724 AAGLLVDER

-758 PGHGDEL
+758 QDHGDAL

-780 TTFFDAGARQVCT
+780 TSFFDAGARQVCT
-793 VQVAR
+793 VKTAR

-820 MAQRALIDATT
+820 LAQRVLAPSA
-831 DDARLTAV
+831 DDLARLHSA

-844 ARPPTAGESTI
+844 ARTPTAAEQKILTT
-855 FFARLAKLRADFAA
+855 RLAKLRATFAA
-869 DPKAA
+869 DPTAA

-879 IGEYAR
+879 IGEFAR
-885 PESLA
+885 PATLA
-890 PGEHAAWTTLC
+890 PAEHAAWTALC
-901 LLILN
+901 LLVLN